1 MIYADRTSAAGAA
14 SAPVDRSTRERVLR
28 RISESGPVTATALCA
43 DLGLTDTAIR
53 RHLDG
58 LHGEGLIESREI
70 RPPGRRGRGRPARGW
85 VISPAGHSALT
96 ADYDDLASEA
106 LRFLAESVGPD
117 AVATFAAQRV
127 AEVEKRYA
135 LELAGV
141 GDDPRDRAAALVS
154 ALTRD
159 GYAAS
164 ARPVTAGGRASGLQ
178 LCQGHCPVQHVAAEF
193 PQFCDAETEA
203 FSRLLGVHVQ
213 RLATLAHGDHV
224 CTTFVPAPAPASAT
238 LHAVDDSRSGRTPPG
253 TTDGTPSPIHES
265 ERSSS

>member
-1 MIYADRTSAAGAA
+1 
-14 SAPVDRSTRERVLR
+14 VLR
-28 RISESGPVTATALCA
+28 RISEAGPLTATVLCS

-58 LHGEGLIESREI
+58 LHAEGLIEAREI
-70 RPPGRRGRGRPARGW
+70 RPAGRRRRGRPARGW
-85 VISPAGHSALT
+85 VISPAGHSALSSG
-96 ADYDDLASEA
+96 YDDLATEA
-106 LRFLAESVGPD
+106 LHFLASTVGPH
-117 AVATFAAQRV
+117 AVAAFAEQRV
-127 AEVEKRYA
+127 SEVERRYA
-135 LELAGV
+135 AELAGV
-141 GDDPRDRAAALVS
+141 GDDPHERAAALAA
-154 ALTRD
+154 ALARD

-164 ARPVTAGGRASGLQ
+164 TRPVEAGSGTPGLQ

-224 CTTFVPAPAPASAT
+224 CTTFVPGGQSAPSGPE
-238 LHAVDDSRSGRTPPG
+238 SRSDTNPTRSTP
-253 TTDGTPSPIHES
+253 TTNPS

>member
-1 MIYADRTSAAGAA
+1 MIYADRVAGPGAPPAAPA
-14 SAPVDRSTRERVLR
+14 DRSTRERVLR

-70 RPPGRRGRGRPARGW
+70 RPPGRRRRGRPARGW
-85 VISPAGHSALT
+85 VVSAAGHSALT

-106 LRFLAESVGPD
+106 LRFLGETAGPA
-117 AVATFAAQRV
+117 AVAAFAEQRV
-127 AEVEKRYA
+127 AGVEKRYA
-135 LELAGV
+135 VELAGV
-141 GDDPRDRAAALVS
+141 GSDPRDRAAALVA

-164 ARPVTAGGRASGLQ
+164 IRPVPGGAGPGGLQ

-193 PQFCDAETEA
+193 PQFCDAETDA

-224 CTTFVPAPAPASAT
+224 CTTFVPAQAPAPRRDVAT
-238 LHAVDDSRSGRTPPG
+238 DPSVATHDDHTPP
-253 TTDGTPSPIHES
+253 TPLHPS
-265 ERSSS
+265 ERSTS

>member
-1 MIYADRTSAAGAA
+1 MIYAENASGASGSR
-14 SAPVDRSTRERVLR
+14 SAPADRSTRARVLR
-28 RISESGPVTATALCA
+28 RISEAGPLTATVLCA

-58 LHGEGLIESREI
+58 LHAEGLIEAREV
-70 RPPGRRGRGRPARGW
+70 RPTGRPRRGRPARGW
-85 VISPAGHSALT
+85 VISPAGHSALS
-96 ADYDDLASEA
+96 AGYDDLATEA
-106 LRFLAESVGPD
+106 LHFLADAAGPD
-117 AVATFAAQRV
+117 AVAAFAEQRV
-127 AEVEKRYA
+127 SELERRYA
-135 LELAGV
+135 AELAGV
-141 GDDPRDRAAALVS
+141 GDDPHERAAALAE
-154 ALTRD
+154 ALARD

-164 ARPVTAGGRASGLQ
+164 TRPVEAGPGTGGLQ

-224 CTTFVPAPAPASAT
+224 CTTFVPAPSRPASPPVEPVST
-238 LHAVDDSRSGRTPPG
+238 RTTS
-253 TTDGTPSPIHES
+253 TTNPS